1 MTDSQP
7 PSWCEHGP
15 GYHDGAVP
23 SRATAPTQSRAWLLI
38 EHDGLWAE
46 QAVQTV
52 LPASLSKLAIAA
64 DELGIRVQLIRRP
77 LIARAGRG
85 APGGHVYAGW
95 TIGSEP
101 WLVEATVD
109 DLDLAA
115 LAAGIRPAGTPA
127 GLLYLVCAHG
137 RRNRCCA
144 RFGGP
149 LAKALADRY
158 PDEVWETT
166 HVGGHKFA
174 ANLVLLPHG
183 LYYGPADVAT
193 ATAAIE
199 AHQRGEVTAHR
210 YRGRAGQDTEVQEAG
225 YAALERAGSMPI
237 NAIMPG
243 TR

>member
-1 MTDSQP
+1 
-7 PSWCEHGP
+7 
-15 GYHDGAVP
+15 VP

-46 QAVQTV
+46 QAAQAA
-52 LPASLSKLAIAA
+52 LPAPLGKLAIAA

-77 LIARAGRG
+77 LIRRAGRG
-85 APGGHVYAGW
+85 VPAGRVYAGW
-95 TIGSEP
+95 TVGSEP
-101 WLVEATVD
+101 WLVEAPAD
-109 DLDLAA
+109 GLDLAA
-115 LAAGIRPAGTPA
+115 LAAGVRPAGTPVRR
-127 GLLYLVCAHG
+127 LYLVCVHG

-199 AHQRGEVTAHR
+199 AYQRDEVTADR
-210 YRGRAGQDTEVQEAG
+210 YRGRAGQDTQTQEAE
-225 YAALERAGSMPI
+225 YDALAGAGHMPI
-237 NAIMPG
+237 NGIMPG
-243 TR
+243 TG